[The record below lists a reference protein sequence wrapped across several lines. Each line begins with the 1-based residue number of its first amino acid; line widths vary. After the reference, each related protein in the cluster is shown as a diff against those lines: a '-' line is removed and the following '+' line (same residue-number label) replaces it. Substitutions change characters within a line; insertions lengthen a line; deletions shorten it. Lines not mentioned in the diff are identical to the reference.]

1 MFSFPRDQERR
12 NIWCDLSNRGGGW
25 APNNYSVLCQVK
37 KSINQKKKKPL
48 TNLNKFQDHFNDD
61 DLEIR
66 NGGVIRLKS
75 NAVPTHFKII
85 GKSSQRKIP
94 KMIQLPPEKKSSL
107 IKILKPEELNINA
120 MQIVINNPVEKR
132 KSPDIKLM
140 KLKRSSQV
148 KTYSQNIRP
157 NSALNRIVIKKEV
170 VAPSLKIV
178 DQKTPQE
185 YIKSLVASIVDL
197 QSKLE
202 QTEAL
207 NSQMNSDLAQYVKVA
222 EELSKSEAFY
232 RNKYKSLR
240 AKMKLDNVSDIS
252 DDDE

>member
-1 MFSFPRDQERR
+1 
-12 NIWCDLSNRGGGW
+12 
-25 APNNYSVLCQVK
+25 
-37 KSINQKKKKPL
+37 
-48 TNLNKFQDHFNDD
+48 
-61 DLEIR
+61 
-66 NGGVIRLKS
+66 
-75 NAVPTHFKII
+75 
-85 GKSSQRKIP
+85 
-94 KMIQLPPEKKSSL
+94 MIQLPPEKKSSL

-120 MQIVINNPVEKR
+120 MRIVINNPVEKR

>member
-1 MFSFPRDQERR
+1 
-12 NIWCDLSNRGGGW
+12 
-25 APNNYSVLCQVK
+25 
-37 KSINQKKKKPL
+37 
-48 TNLNKFQDHFNDD
+48 
-61 DLEIR
+61 
-66 NGGVIRLKS
+66 
-75 NAVPTHFKII
+75 
-85 GKSSQRKIP
+85 
-94 KMIQLPPEKKSSL
+94 MIQLPPEKKSSL

>member
-1 MFSFPRDQERR
+1 
-12 NIWCDLSNRGGGW
+12 
-25 APNNYSVLCQVK
+25 
-37 KSINQKKKKPL
+37 
-48 TNLNKFQDHFNDD
+48 
-61 DLEIR
+61 
-66 NGGVIRLKS
+66 
-75 NAVPTHFKII
+75 
-85 GKSSQRKIP
+85 
-94 KMIQLPPEKKSSL
+94 MIQLPPEKKSSL

-240 AKMKLDNVSDIS
+240 AKMKLDIS